1 MADAALLAAAH
12 RRACLITSARNAELR
27 RALVA
32 RLLFD
37 LRAGLTSRSA
47 ELPAQQMAGR
57 APHGAQ
63 AVEGR
68 HHFDRE
74 QR

>member
-37 LRAGLTSRSA
+37 LRAALKPDTKEKAR
-47 ELPAQQMAGR
+47 
-57 APHGAQ
+57 
-63 AVEGR
+63 
-68 HHFDRE
+68 
-74 QR
+74 

>member
-12 RRACLITSARNAELR
+12 RRACLITSARNAELRRACLITSARNAELR

-37 LRAGLTSRSA
+37 LRAGLKTTS
-47 ELPAQQMAGR
+47 
-57 APHGAQ
+57 
-63 AVEGR
+63 
-68 HHFDRE
+68 DRKE
-74 QR
+74 KPCS

>member
-37 LRAGLTSRSA
+37 LRAGLKTTPPQKEAR
-47 ELPAQQMAGR
+47 
-57 APHGAQ
+57 
-63 AVEGR
+63 
-68 HHFDRE
+68 
-74 QR
+74 